1 MEGFE
6 NTEQDISKLLG
17 FGGFGSTKVIP
28 YFVFRIL
35 YSVVVFL
42 FDLLLYTVFVAFW
55 RYSWLIVLH
64 CNVLYLLYFIVLHSY
79 GTISF
84 DVSVKAIVSI
94 HDICVRNL
102 RWYGLYQF
110 HFLWILLQC
119 LELFCIERNQHFL
132 LVVQVSNTLIT
143 SP

>member
-42 FDLLLYTVFVAFW
+42 FDLLLYTVFVAF
-55 RYSWLIVLH
+55 
-64 CNVLYLLYFIVLHSY
+64 
-79 GTISF
+79 
-84 DVSVKAIVSI
+84 
-94 HDICVRNL
+94 
-102 RWYGLYQF
+102 
-110 HFLWILLQC
+110 
-119 LELFCIERNQHFL
+119 
-132 LVVQVSNTLIT
+132 
-143 SP
+143 